1 VVFNLFSDIP
11 PESEWFSG
19 DYAAIPEYMRPGMLR
34 YVKDHLK
41 PGGFL
46 VAVITNDLRG
56 AVLAADDH
64 NLPLIPLY
72 VRWFG
77 TRVGSGAVGSKE
89 AMKKWLAEKPVT
101 A

>member
-1 VVFNLFSDIP
+1 MVFNLFSDIP